1 MGYETPVEMPS
12 MGIYNTDL
20 MKMYIAGVK
29 DQYEKGQ
36 EEMKDFMKLYGDFYS
51 PVPGATEAYNR
62 MTIGGANDMINQM
75 LANGIDPYKSP
86 EARAAIS
93 RYIASVPTGT
103 LNVMKRSAEN
113 AKEYKKNRDK
123 LILAGQYDPEF
134 ERFMLGGKTLE
145 EWDPTTPFTATT
157 PHTKQDWETFT
168 TPYFKN
174 FKAQEYLGPSRPGYA
189 LYGTKPEEIQKATNA
204 SYNDLQNSPWGKYQI
219 DKAQR
224 QVENMTNS
232 DGTPLTQKQKQQVVE
247 QILRGNIQDAAT
259 HYFQPKEEE
268 DSWYQTL
275 YKIANDNHQKALDR
289 AQDDR
294 HFNILHG
301 GDRND
306 GEGNTKNPQGHSTLS
321 EQYITEANAKANK
334 EFADFQSSVLTTFI
348 DKASSYRE
356 KHPNNHIKS
365 KKQSTDWWH
374 RAFNDPQKYGLVDK
388 NGKKTNLLKRWETI
402 TGVTL
407 DDNTTIKQYEQSNDL
422 LRKFSGKRVG
432 NIELSN
438 AADKMYSKY
447 TTRPTNSKELTVIND
462 ALTGSAEKQTIMGE
476 SGKYRVFQSD
486 NTIQYTP
493 IRRATLFNGKSLL
506 SKVASNFNTWLQN
519 KAISLTLRNTNTKVA
534 AIPKSNGGRSLDI
547 YGRADVKMKDFKD
560 FIRFSENLS
569 SNKDVSDDLVK
580 YYLKA
585 LGLQVFNTRNEKADY
600 DDVNKKFIANYM
612 EYVRIPITK
621 TLNDNESYSY
631 ELSRFDDAYERLTH
645 GQNAAEKKAV
655 SSEMHALG
663 Q

>member
-51 PVPGATEAYNR
+51 DIPGATEAYNN
-62 MTIGGANDMINQM
+62 MTIGGARDMINQM

-334 EFADFQSSVLTTFI
+334 EFADFQNSVLTTFI

-356 KHPNNHIKS
+356 KHPNKHIKS
-365 KKQSTDWWH
+365 KKQSTNWWY

-388 NGKKTNLLKRWETI
+388 NGKKTDLLKRWETI

-407 DDNTTIKQYEQSNDL
+407 DDNTAVKQYEQSNDL

-462 ALTGSAEKQTIMGE
+462 ALTGSAEKQTILGE

-519 KAISLTLRNTNTKVA
+519 KAVSLTLRNTNTKVA

-547 YGRADVKMKDFKD
+547 YGKADIKMDDFKD

-569 SNKDVSDDLVK
+569 SDKNVSDDLVK

-600 DDVNKKFIANYM
+600 DEGNKKFVANYM
-612 EYVRIPITK
+612 KYVRIPVTK
-621 TLNDNESYSY
+621 TINNNESYSY

-645 GQNAAEKKAV
+645 GQSAAEKKAV